1 MRAAQEA
8 WTHEAERRTHS
19 NKQRDKLLAI
29 VRRCGFI
36 NPIIVG
42 ENDNVAGHSILSVWE
57 TGVPRRNAMAKKR
70 KMARGT
76 AQKGGN
82 PPKHTQFRKGTSGNP
97 RGRPKGSKNL
107 STYLMEAARDQV
119 TATVGGRTRT
129 ISKLQATTMQLA
141 TKAAGG
147 DQAAMGRFLDWVDE
161 IETRAASVKPSQF
174 PIGAPDIEVI
184 RAVYERMKQCDPEK
198 KREA

>member
-1 MRAAQEA
+1 
-8 WTHEAERRTHS
+8 
-19 NKQRDKLLAI
+19 
-29 VRRCGFI
+29 
-36 NPIIVG
+36 
-42 ENDNVAGHSILSVWE
+42 
-57 TGVPRRNAMAKKR
+57 MAKKR

-147 DQAAMGRFLDWVDE
+147 DQAAIGRFLDWVDE
-161 IETRAASVKPSQF
+161 IETRAANLKPSQF
-174 PIGAPDIEVI
+174 PIGEPDIEVI
-184 RAVYERMKQCDPEK
+184 RTVYERMKQCDPEK
-198 KREA
+198 KDEE

>member
-1 MRAAQEA
+1 
-8 WTHEAERRTHS
+8 
-19 NKQRDKLLAI
+19 
-29 VRRCGFI
+29 
-36 NPIIVG
+36 
-42 ENDNVAGHSILSVWE
+42 
-57 TGVPRRNAMAKKR
+57 MAKER
-70 KMARGT
+70 KIGSRSGQKIGRGH
-76 AQKGGN
+76 
-82 PPKHTQFRKGTSGNP
+82 PPKHTQFRKGQSGNKK
-97 RGRPKGSKNL
+97 GRPKGSKNL
-107 STYLMEAARDQV
+107 STYIMDAARDHV

-184 RAVYERMKQCDPEK
+184 RAVYERMQQCHPEK
-198 KREA
+198 KREE